1 MAKDYNDLSFTDD
14 FMFCKVLTTNPD
26 LCRELLA
33 LILKKDVKKIRLPE
47 KQKPIE
53 ITSDGKGIRLDVY
66 IEDDDSVYDI
76 EMQTTLP
83 VNLPKRTRYYQGMI
97 DLNLIE
103 RGADYSELKPTY
115 IIFICLDDPF
125 DKDACIYTMRNRC
138 DEYDDVYLQD
148 ESVKVFLNA
157 AGSTDNI
164 SEELRE
170 FLLYISTGKVEGE
183 LSKALDDEVFKA
195 KNKEDWRAEYMTLL
209 MRDREK
215 FNEGRAEGL
224 AEGKLMTI
232 LTFVND
238 GIIDMQEAVKRSGLS
253 ESELR
258 KMMEH
263 SSTEKTS

>member
-1 MAKDYNDLSFTDD
+1 MCIKMSGMA
-14 FMFCKVLTTNPD
+14 MPD
-26 LCRELLA
+26 
-33 LILKKDVKKIRLPE
+33 
-47 KQKPIE
+47 
-53 ITSDGKGIRLDVY
+53 
-66 IEDDDSVYDI
+66 
-76 EMQTTLP
+76 
-83 VNLPKRTRYYQGMI
+83 
-97 DLNLIE
+97 
-103 RGADYSELKPTY
+103 
-115 IIFICLDDPF
+115 ICLDDPF

-148 ESVKVFLNA
+148 EPVKVFLNA

-183 LSKALDDEVFKA
+183 LSKALDDEVLKA

-263 SSTEKTS
+263 SSTEKTI